1 MEWWGWLLAAAGGV
15 VTLWNGF
22 KVLREV
28 FAPYT
33 KIKKD
38 LAGAIQK
45 ENEHEEEA
53 NHRFEKLEATTQ
65 AMLTGLVA
73 LVNHEI
79 DGNGI
84 QGLKD
89 ARTELLNHI
98 INR

>member
-22 KVLREV
+22 KALREV
-28 FAPYT
+28 FAPYS

-38 LAGAIQK
+38 LTGAIIR
-45 ENEHEEEA
+45 ESAHEEEA
-53 NHRFEKLEATTQ
+53 NERFEKLEATTQ

>member
-1 MEWWGWLLAAAGGV
+1 MEWWGWLLAIAGGV

-22 KVLREV
+22 KALREV
-28 FAPYT
+28 FAPYS

-38 LAGAIQK
+38 LAGAIIR
-45 ENEHEEEA
+45 ESAHEEEA
-53 NHRFEKLEATTQ
+53 NERFEKLEATTQ

>member
-1 MEWWGWLLAAAGGV
+1 M
-15 VTLWNGF
+15 
-22 KVLREV
+22 
-28 FAPYT
+28 FAPYG
-33 KIKKD
+33 KLKKD

-45 ENEHEEEA
+45 EGEHEEEA

>member
-1 MEWWGWLLAAAGGV
+1 MEWWGWLLAAAGSV

-22 KVLREV
+22 KALREV
-28 FAPYT
+28 FAPYS

-45 ENEHEEEA
+45 ENQHEEEA
-53 NHRFEKLEATTQ
+53 NERFEKLEATTQ

>member
-22 KVLREV
+22 KALREV
-28 FAPYT
+28 FAPYS

-38 LAGAIQK
+38 LAGAIIR
-45 ENEHEEEA
+45 ESAHEEEA
-53 NHRFEKLEATTQ
+53 NERFEKLEATTQ

>member
-22 KVLREV
+22 KALREL
-28 FAPYT
+28 FAPYA

-45 ENEHEEEA
+45 ENQHEEEA
-53 NHRFEKLEATTQ
+53 NQRFEKLEATTQ

>member
-22 KVLREV
+22 KALREV
-28 FAPYT
+28 FAPYS
-33 KIKKD
+33 KIKRD
-38 LAGAIQK
+38 LVGAISR
-45 ENEHEEEA
+45 ESAHEEEA
-53 NHRFEKLEATTQ
+53 NERFEKLEATTQ

>member
-1 MEWWGWLLAAAGGV
+1 MEWWGWLLAVAGGV

-22 KVLREV
+22 KALREL
-28 FAPYT
+28 FAPYG
-33 KIKKD
+33 KLKKD
-38 LAGAIQK
+38 LAGAISR
-45 ENEHEEEA
+45 ESAHEEEA
-53 NHRFEKLEATTQ
+53 NERFEKLEATTQ

>member
-15 VTLWNGF
+15 VTLWNGI
-22 KVLREV
+22 KVLREM
-28 FAPYT
+28 FAPYS
-33 KIKKD
+33 KLKKD

-45 ENEHEEEA
+45 ENKHEEEA
-53 NHRFEKLEATTQ
+53 NERFGKIESTQQ

-89 ARTELLNHI
+89 ARAELLTHI

>member
-1 MEWWGWLLAAAGGV
+1 MEWWGWLLAVAGGV

-22 KVLREV
+22 KALREL
-28 FAPYT
+28 FAPYGRL
-33 KIKKD
+33 KKD

-45 ENEHEEEA
+45 ESEHEEEA